1 MNITCVNAL
10 AFIGG
15 IGLAAT
21 QSQSLPSDGG
31 TMAESKMQQVVS
43 AVATLSEEVTMTD
56 VDSVRRAT
64 MLLRR
69 AQQLTAAADRES
81 ANRPY
86 LLSLAKTYR
95 TAADELAPGIPDPA
109 AELFS
114 ISAAKQTQ

>member
-1 MNITCVNAL
+1 MAIPCGQDGLRVIRTVRADTTGRQACTFANL
-10 AFIGG
+10 G
-15 IGLAAT
+15 IG
-21 QSQSLPSDGG
+21 
-31 TMAESKMQQVVS
+31 ES
-43 AVATLSEEVTMTD
+43 TMTD
-56 VDSVRRAT
+56 EDSVRRAT